1 MSPNGEMFLAPE
13 PMAKALSAIDPKDIL
28 ETGDNSAAVSE
39 GYLPTNPTNVPL
51 PRFVAEKEAVI
62 EIPAMSAEDGDA
74 EEEPIAAGEATD
86 EVPGAD
92 RDFVSPI
99 EERMAPNAY
108 KPAPEVF
115 SDQDVVVME
124 DDEDEG
130 KKIELA
136 AK

>member
-1 MSPNGEMFLAPE
+1 MSPNGEMFLVPE
-13 PMAKALSAIDPKDIL
+13 PKPKTFSTIDPKDIL

-51 PRFVAEKEAVI
+51 PKFVKETAATI
-62 EIPAMSAEDGDA
+62 EIPAMSAEEGEE

-99 EERMAPNAY
+99 EERMAPDAY

-124 DDEDEG
+124 DDDQAE
-130 KKIELA
+130 A